1 MYLSRVA
8 IDEKKYESM
17 KALYNLER
25 LHGMVENSFPGER
38 QRNLWRLDRLAG
50 ESYILLL
57 SSLPPQSDTLPRQI
71 GYCDSV
77 WETKPYDT
85 LLSKIAAGTKWYFRL
100 TANPTMA
107 VMEEGRNR
115 GRVKAITVS
124 HKQREWIKKQGLG
137 KGFLLQDGQYDVV
150 QNEWKT
156 IKKGDREIHILA
168 ASFEGVLTV
177 TDADT
182 FRQTLILGIGREKA
196 YGMGL
201 LTVVPYD

>member
-38 QRNLWRLDRLAG
+38 QRNLWRLDRLAE

-57 SSLPPQSDTLPRQI
+57 SNLPPQSDTLPRQI
-71 GYCDSV
+71 GYCDST
-77 WETKPYDT
+77 WETKSYDT
-85 LLSKIAAGTKWYFRL
+85 LLSKITAGSRWYFRL

-107 VMEEGRNR
+107 VSEDGRNR

-124 HKQREWIKKQGLG
+124 HQQREWIKRQGLR
-137 KGFLLQDGQYDVV
+137 KGFLLQDGQFDIV

-156 IKKGDREIHILA
+156 IKKGDREIQILA
-168 ASFEGVLTV
+168 ASFEGILTV
-177 TDADT
+177 TDAET
-182 FRQTLILGIGREKA
+182 FRQTLITGIGREKA

-201 LTVVPYD
+201 LTVVPYG